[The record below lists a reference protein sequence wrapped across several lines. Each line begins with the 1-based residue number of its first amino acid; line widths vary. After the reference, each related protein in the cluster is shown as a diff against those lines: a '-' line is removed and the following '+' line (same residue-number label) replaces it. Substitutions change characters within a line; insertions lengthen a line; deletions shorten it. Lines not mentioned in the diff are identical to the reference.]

1 MVIVAASA
9 TATIHKMVR
18 RLTTGRRCIVIRGG
32 RVFIRTARHGAGE
45 ERRGGRLE
53 IHACAPDRDL
63 VLAGGA
69 AHTDRIVQIFES
81 G

>member
-32 RVFIRTARHGAGE
+32 RVFIRAALHRPGE
-45 ERRGGRLE
+45 ERRLGTAWQCLP
-53 IHACAPDRDL
+53 APL
-63 VLAGGA
+63 
-69 AHTDRIVQIFES
+69 IVIWFWQVARHMRTE
-81 G
+81 